1 LRSLRS
7 RFLLI
12 AIAILVPATLAGCGG
27 SSGGGS
33 EDPQQVLNATFN
45 NDTKVTSGHLN
56 VSLSGSVAGSQSGTF
71 SASLDGPFQSDPNDT
86 SAFAQLDLTA
96 KVEGSIAGQSPSF
109 EGGVTAT
116 QDAAFVTYQG
126 QAYEVPSA
134 TFDQLKQSYS
144 AQAQAATSS
153 QSSSNASSILKDLG
167 IDPATWLTNVT
178 NEGDADIAGSPT
190 THIHGDA
197 DVGKILSDFAG
208 AAQNIP
214 GATAQG
220 LNPSQLQQ
228 AQQFVNGATVD
239 IYSGKDDHV
248 LRKLEVSLDITP
260 PASATTSGITDVKVD
275 FSITLSD
282 VNQSQTITAPSNPK
296 PFSDLQQAV
305 GGLGIPGL
313 GSTGG
318 PSIPG
323 SSGGSSG
330 SSSQAQAAF
339 AQCIQQAG
347 TNSTKQNAC
356 LSLLQ

>member
-1 LRSLRS
+1 
-7 RFLLI
+7 LI
-12 AIAILVPATLAGCGG
+12 AIAILVPATLAGCFG

-33 EDPQQVLNATFN
+33 EDPQQVLTDTFN

-56 VSLSGSVAGSQSGTF
+56 LSLSGSAEGTTSGTF
-71 SASLDGPFQSDPNDT
+71 SASLDGAFQSDPNDT
-86 SAFAQLDLTA
+86 SAFPQLDLTA
-96 KVEGSIAGQSPSF
+96 KVAGSGAGQSINF
-109 EGGVTAT
+109 EGGITAT

-134 TFDQLKQSYS
+134 TFDQLKQAYS

-167 IDPATWLTNVT
+167 IDPTTWLTNVT
-178 NEGDADIAGSPT
+178 NEGDADVAGTTT

-197 DVGKILSDFAG
+197 DVGKILSDFAS

-214 GATAQG
+214 GASAQG
-220 LNPSQLQQ
+220 LNPSTLQQ
-228 AQQFVNGATVD
+228 AQQFVKNASVD

-260 PASATTSGITDVKVD
+260 PASASTSGVTAVKVD

-282 VNQSQTITAPSNPK
+282 VNQTQTITAPSNAK
-296 PFSDLQQAV
+296 PFSDLQQAI

-313 GSTGG
+313 GSTGA

-323 SSGGSSG
+323 STGSTGSS
-330 SSSQAQAAF
+330 SPSSQAQAAF
-339 AQCIQQAG
+339 AKCVQQAG
-347 TNSTKQNAC
+347 SNSTKANAC
-356 LSLLQ
+356 LALLQ

>member
-1 LRSLRS
+1 
-7 RFLLI
+7 LI
-12 AIAILVPATLAGCGG
+12 AIAILVPATMAGCFG

-33 EDPQQVLNATFN
+33 EDPQQVLTDTFN

-56 VSLSGSVAGSQSGTF
+56 LSLSGSAEGTTSGTF
-71 SASLDGPFQSDPNDT
+71 SASLDGAFQSDPNDT
-86 SAFAQLDLTA
+86 SAFPQLDLTA
-96 KVEGSIAGQSPSF
+96 KVAGSGAGQSINF
-109 EGGVTAT
+109 EGGITAT

-167 IDPATWLTNVT
+167 IDPTTWLTNVT
-178 NEGDADIAGSPT
+178 NEGDADVAGTAT

-197 DVGKILSDFAG
+197 DVGKILSDFAS

-214 GATAQG
+214 GASAQG
-220 LNPSQLQQ
+220 LNPSTLQQ
-228 AQQFVNGATVD
+228 AQQFVKNASVD

-260 PASATTSGITDVKVD
+260 PASASTSGVTGVKVD

-282 VNQSQTITAPSNPK
+282 VNQPQTITAPSNAK
-296 PFSDLQQAV
+296 PFSDLQQAI

-313 GSTGG
+313 GSTGV
-318 PSIPG
+318 PSLPG
-323 SSGGSSG
+323 STGSSSG
-330 SSSQAQAAF
+330 SSSSSQAQAAF
-339 AQCIQQAG
+339 AKCVQQAG
-347 TNSTKQNAC
+347 TNSAKANAC
-356 LSLLQ
+356 LALLQ